1 MHTGQ
6 QKHIG
11 MFIPLMIDENHIL
24 FRRTSNRA
32 CHSIWWT
39 PLLDVLLLYA
49 FLVFARGCISLIFRN
64 SKLFSKRMESGGSDR
79 PTLQELPDLLL
90 TTSAS
95 SLMSD
100 VGRKNHVDSCC
111 NWSTTTDRKK
121 NFLVPSLKHWLQYT
135 LFFLLSISLLCRA
148 WFFQALVPLNHFLLI
163 WSTPWN
169 VIKLI
174 YIFGIHE
181 FSSWVRNRFRQVFGR
196 Y

>member
-1 MHTGQ
+1 MMSTSFGRVAFVCVSCLCTSLHFS
-6 QKHIG
+6 HI
-11 MFIPLMIDENHIL
+11 
-24 FRRTSNRA
+24 
-32 CHSIWWT
+32 
-39 PLLDVLLLYA
+39 
-49 FLVFARGCISLIFRN
+49 
-64 SKLFSKRMESGGSDR
+64 SKFELFSKRMESGGSDR

-121 NFLVPSLKHWLQYT
+121 NFLVHSLKHWLQYT

-148 WFFQALVPLNHFLLI
+148 WFFRLSYPWTIFW

-169 VIKLI
+169 SVSILFSNKAKQCYKVDLHFWDSRI
-174 YIFGIHE
+174 LQLGKKPISPGIWKILDWYPGIHTRI
-181 FSSWVRNRFRQVFGR
+181 VT